1 MRIIESQL
9 ITQTVAAMCMEA
21 NYILPR
27 DIREALDKAYASE
40 KSPTGRDILADIIE
54 NYKIADS
61 DYVPICQ
68 DTGMAVFFIEIGNEV
83 YIEGDTLTDAVNKGV
98 AAGYTDGYLRKSIV
112 SDPLRRTNTGDN
124 TPAVIHISYVCGNK
138 IKITIA
144 PKGFGSEN
152 MSAIKMLAP
161 SAGIE
166 GVKDFVTE
174 TVSKAGSNPCP
185 PIVVGVG
192 IGGNF
197 ESCAQL
203 AKKALT
209 TELDVPNPD
218 EYYAELE
225 KELLDSINKLG
236 IGPQGFG
243 GTNTALGVKV
253 LTAPTHIAGLPVAV
267 NISCHVTRHVT
278 KVI

>member
-1 MRIIESQL
+1 MRIIQSQL

-21 NYILPR
+21 NYILPQ
-27 DIREALDKAYASE
+27 DIRQALDKAYASE
-40 KSPTGRDILADIIE
+40 KSPTGKDILGDIIE
-54 NYKIADS
+54 NYKIASADM
-61 DYVPICQ
+61 VPICQ
-68 DTGMAVFFIEIGNEV
+68 DTGMAVFFVQIGNDV
-83 YIEGDTLTDAVNKGV
+83 HIEGDSLTDAINQGV
-98 AAGYTDGYLRKSIV
+98 SQGYTEGYLRKSIV

-124 TPAVIHISYVCGNK
+124 TPAVIHVSYVYGDS

-152 MSAIKMLAP
+152 MSAIKMFAP

-166 GVKDFVTE
+166 GVKNFVID

-218 EYYAELE
+218 SFYAELE
-225 KELLDSINKLG
+225 AELLESINKLG

-253 LTAPTHIAGLPVAV
+253 LTAPTHIAGMPVAV
-267 NISCHVTRHVT
+267 NISCHVTRHLT
-278 KVI
+278 KTI